1 MKKSII
7 MLIALSTLLLVSTVA
22 SVYATTTVSVTIGD
36 PNNGE
41 ALTSDGHWVGN
52 FPITVW
58 NDSVPHQLTLAY
70 CMNFGGT
77 VNIGTTYTADL
88 SSAPNTAE
96 WKSIAYILTW
106 HEPLGNDTIGAVNAI
121 AIWKLLDPSVTLGLI
136 DPTLIA
142 DAASWIVQS
151 AGKDVVRQHDK
162 FQWISPIT
170 GNGSSVNVL
179 PGSSVTFTVKLTDSA
194 DVPRSGVKVLFSAVL
209 ESGGAPLSVSSPSA
223 ITNSSGFASVT
234 VTVPADAQLGSSIQ
248 VTANTKG
255 TYPNL
260 YLDILHWESGKQ
272 NLIGLDTSFDL
283 TLSTAVLVNAHLFV
297 VPEGPLGALTAVAAC
312 GIAFVSWSKLSKRSR
327 KPQ

>member
-7 MLIALSTLLLVSTVA
+7 LLIALSTLLLVSTVA
-22 SVYATTTVSVTIGD
+22 SVYATTVSVTIGD
-36 PNNGE
+36 PNNGY
-41 ALTSDGHWVGN
+41 ALVSGGHWVGN
-52 FPITVW
+52 FPITVA
-58 NDSVPHQLTLAY
+58 NGGTSQQTLAY

-77 VNIGTTYTADL
+77 VYIGSTYTADL
-88 SSAPNTAE
+88 STAPDNAA

-106 HEPLGNDTIGAVNAI
+106 HEPSDDTAGAVNAI
-121 AIWKLLDPSVTLGLI
+121 AIWKLLDPSVDLGSI

-142 DAASWIVQS
+142 DAGSWIAQS
-151 AGKDVVRQHDK
+151 AGKDVVRQNDK
-162 FQWISPIT
+162 FQWTSPIT
-170 GNGSSVNVL
+170 GNGSLVNVI

-194 DVPRSGVKVLFSAVL
+194 DAPRSGVKVLFSAVL
-209 ESGGAPLSVSSPSA
+209 ESDGTPLSVSPPSA
-223 ITNSSGFASVT
+223 FTTIGGLASVT
-234 VTVPADAQLGSSIQ
+234 VNVPSDALLGSSIL

-260 YLDILHWESGKQ
+260 YLDLLHYESDKQ

-312 GIAFVSWSKLSKRSR
+312 GLAFVSWSKLSKRSR
-327 KPQ
+327 KPE